1 VTDENA
7 SNFGFL
13 PEDYCADVN
22 LTRQSLNGRLNS
34 YGTQLL
40 YICKQSGLRIL
51 NGRVGDDQNI
61 GKYTYVA
68 STGSSV
74 VDYVISTP
82 NMFNY
87 IRHFAVHEPNILS
100 DHCIVDFDL
109 TFEKRIVADGTL
121 YANCINPHNSVDC
134 KYVWDNT
141 KVQDFHCK
149 LNSSHVLNLLHDLNS
164 CIENALN
171 YDDINGC
178 VQNLSTVIDNVM
190 SDDFKRNTIRSS
202 RPKDVNSSKNDWYT
216 QDCYNNRNLF
226 YASRNLYRNDRSHT
240 NRDNMVRMRSNYK
253 TCIKIQNMFLISLRP
268 KNLSARLINA
278 KLYLEIVKGC
288 MLLKGV

>member
-1 VTDENA
+1 VFILHRDENLLSCKRPSGGLAVYVRDKFVLNDTLYFQGQDDILCIKLAADKVNLQNDVYICLCYVIPENSSRQAFVTTHTYDRLLDFYTGLSIKYGDALNFILCGDFNSRTSNLPDFVTDDNA

-22 LTRQSLNGRLNS
+22 LTRQSLGNGRLNS

-40 YICKQSGLRIL
+40 DICKQSGLRIL

-87 IRHFAVHEPNILS
+87 ISHFVVHEPNILS

-109 TFEKRIVADGTL
+109 TFETRIVADGPW
-121 YANCINPHNSVDC
+121 IVP
-134 KYVWDNT
+134 
-141 KVQDFHCK
+141 QF
-149 LNSSHVLNLLHDLNS
+149 LN
-164 CIENALN
+164 
-171 YDDINGC
+171 
-178 VQNLSTVIDNVM
+178 
-190 SDDFKRNTIRSS
+190 
-202 RPKDVNSSKNDWYT
+202 
-216 QDCYNNRNLF
+216 
-226 YASRNLYRNDRSHT
+226 
-240 NRDNMVRMRSNYK
+240 
-253 TCIKIQNMFLISLRP
+253 LRP
-268 KNLSARLINA
+268 KMAKSIVYVITLITNRNHA
-278 KLYLEIVKGC
+278 FHCLN
-288 MLLKGV
+288 